1 MKILNAQYIKSC
13 INICDFPSAN
23 IPEIAF
29 VGRSNVGKS
38 SIINVLLSR
47 KDIARISKQPGKTRK
62 INLFNV
68 IYKDEYD
75 KEHNIYFT
83 DLPGYG
89 FAKVPQIMLNKWK
102 RLVENYITKREN
114 LVGIIVIIDVR
125 HKVDI
130 KDYELVQ
137 WLKFLGREFIIVSTK
152 CDKIS
157 KSQYRKRVQYFVRE
171 FSIKED
177 EIILF
182 SAKNKIGR
190 LNVWDWINS
199 QREKFFIPN
208 SQT

>member
-13 INICDFPSAN
+13 MNINDFPSAN
-23 IPEIAF
+23 ISEITF

-38 SIINVLLSR
+38 SIINVLLNR

-62 INLFNV
+62 INLFNI
-68 IYKDEYD
+68 IYRDEYD
-75 KEHNIYFT
+75 KEYNIYFT

-102 RLVENYITKREN
+102 KLIENYITKREN
-114 LVGIIVIIDVR
+114 LVGIVVIIDVR

-137 WLKFLGREFIIVSTK
+137 WLKFLGREFILVGTK
-152 CDKIS
+152 CDKIN
-157 KSQYRKRVQYFVRE
+157 KSQYRKRVQYFVKE

-182 SAKNKIGR
+182 SAKNKFGR